1 MKHRLLSFFVGSMI
15 LTSVAFAQEKKV
27 SGRVTDAN
35 GKPLVGAT
43 IAVQGSNIATQT
55 DENGNY
61 SLSVPIGKIVIFR
74 SVGYADKTLIIK
86 DGQSAFNIILDNS
99 NRELD
104 EVIVTALGVKREKR
118 DLGYSADQLSSKTVT
133 QASAVNTINGLQ
145 GKVSGLN
152 VITTNSGVF
161 EDVKINLRGIR
172 SLTGKNS
179 PLLVLDG
186 VQMDI
191 KYLSSINP
199 NDIDNVSVLKGA
211 ASAAIYG
218 PDARNG
224 VIVVTTKKNSDT
236 PSINVS
242 HSTQWQSISFFPKL
256 QKQFGQGYH
265 NPENGEITYDPIENW
280 NWGPAFDG
288 KTVGVGPELPDGSQQ
303 KVTYAGTDE
312 REKFYNRGVTNQTN
326 VSLTAKDFFLSL
338 EDSRVKGIVPDD
350 QNRRTG
356 VRLNSQKEYG
366 IFRAGLNFN
375 YSQQNYSVY
384 DQVSQEDYFSAR
396 DIGGNEG
403 LFSQLI
409 NTPANI
415 PLSKYKDYKNDPFS
429 TYDNWFTNYGLNPY
443 FSLGNW
449 RKNGKKQDLLTNL
462 ELGLK
467 PTDWLSFTYR
477 ASLNSRNIAERN
489 LTEGVTP
496 TAFGLGRDKS
506 LIPAA
511 VKEYN
516 YNQTIL
522 SSDLFANVDLKIDDD
537 FRFNGILGTYV
548 RQNDYRNTDVSA
560 SNLVVSDLYNIA
572 NRVGNL
578 TGSSNGYRSRM
589 FSTYGSVGLNYKSW
603 ANVEVTGRWDK
614 TSTLSKDNNSYF
626 YPGINAAI
634 VLTDAIPE
642 MKSDVFNYLKLRGAW
657 TKTANAD
664 IDPYLLAAT
673 FSQKV
678 ETGFPFGSVSGVTAD
693 NTTYDPNLK
702 PERISTS
709 EAGFE
714 AGLWDNRLTVQAT
727 YFNSNNTDQ
736 IIRVNISE
744 SAGYNWSYRNA
755 ASFKSQGVEFD
766 INLSPLIKFNNGS
779 VKFRANALWN
789 DTEVTSIYKAQDLG
803 QLGIGGY
810 TSAQN
815 YAIVGKAAFTMRG
828 TDYLRD
834 DQGRIIVDETTGRP
848 SVADENVNFGR
859 TLPKWILGL
868 NPSVNWKNFNLSAL
882 FEHKGGHVTSFYG
895 LGSSMAWTGVS
906 EATVYNNRQP
916 FILPNSVIADPNNP
930 GKYIENTT
938 AKIGAGQDNFIEN
951 YYTGEFMNAASNFIV
966 SASQWRLRELSLT
979 YDVPHAWL
987 AARQKVIKEL
997 SIALVGRNLAL
1008 WLPKENKFMDPE
1020 FDSMPDYQNAY
1031 GNVNATA
1038 NPPVR
1043 NYGFTINAKF

>member
-1 MKHRLLSFFVGSMI
+1 MKHKLLSFFVGSMI

-27 SGRVTDAN
+27 SGRVTGAD
-35 GKPLVGAT
+35 GKPLAGVT
-43 IAVQGSNIATQT
+43 IAVQGSNVATQT
-55 DENGNY
+55 DANGNY
-61 SLSVPIGKIVIFR
+61 SLSVPTGKVIVFR
-74 SVGYADKTLIIK
+74 SVGFADKTLIVK
-86 DGQSAFNIILDNS
+86 EGQSAFNVSLDNS
-99 NRELD
+99 NRDLE

-118 DLGYSADQLSSKTVT
+118 DLGYAADQVSSKTVT

-152 VITTNSGVF
+152 VTTTNSGVF

-172 SLTGKNS
+172 SLTGKNE

-224 VIVVTTKKNSDT
+224 VIMVTTKKGSDA
-236 PSINVS
+236 PSINLS
-242 HSTQWQSISFFPKL
+242 HSTQWQNISFFPKM
-256 QKQFGQGYH
+256 QKRFGQGYTDGT
-265 NPENGEITYDPIENW
+265 ERVYDPIENW

-288 KTVGVGPELPDGSQQ
+288 SMVEVGPVLPDGSQQ
-303 KVTYAGTDE
+303 KIAYSARDD
-312 REKFYNRGVTNQTN
+312 REKFYDTGVTNQTN
-326 VSLTAKDFFLSL
+326 LSLTSKDFFLSL
-338 EDSRVKGIVPDD
+338 EDSQIKGIVPGDK
-350 QNRRTG
+350 NRRTG

-375 YSQQNYSVY
+375 YAQQNYDVY
-384 DQVSQEDYFSAR
+384 NQRGQADYYSAKNT
-396 DIGGNEG
+396 GGNSG
-403 LFSQLI
+403 LFSQLL
-409 NTPANI
+409 NTAANI
-415 PLSKYKDYKNDPFS
+415 PLLQYKDYLNGQFA
-429 TYDNWFTNYGLNPY
+429 TYDTWFTDYGLNPY

-477 ASLNSRNIAERN
+477 ASLNSRNIAERT
-489 LTEGVTP
+489 LTQGVTP
-496 TAFGLGRDKS
+496 SAFGLKRNKS

-522 SSDLFANVDLKIDDD
+522 SSDFFANVDFNIDED
-537 FRFNGILGTYV
+537 FKFNGILGTYV
-548 RQNDYRNTDVSA
+548 RQNDYRATDVGA
-560 SNLVVSDLYNIA
+560 SNLVISDLYNLE

-578 TGSSNGYRSRM
+578 TGSSDGFRSRL
-589 FSTYGSVGLNYKSW
+589 FSTYASAGLNYKNW

-614 TSTLSKDNNSYF
+614 TSLLSMANNSYF
-626 YPGINAAI
+626 YPGVNAAV
-634 VLTDAIPE
+634 VLSDAIPE
-642 MKSDVFNYLKLRGAW
+642 IKSEVFNYLKLRGAW

-664 IDPYLLAAT
+664 ITPYLLAAV
-673 FSQKV
+673 FSQKA
-678 ETGFPFGSVSGVTAD
+678 ETGFPFGSVSGVTAG

-702 PERISTS
+702 PERINTS

-714 AGLWDNRLTVQAT
+714 AGLWNNRVTVQAT
-727 YFNSNNTDQ
+727 YFYSKNTDQ
-736 IIRVNISE
+736 IANISISE
-744 SAGYNWSYRNA
+744 ASGYSRSYRNA
-755 ASFKSQGVEFD
+755 ASFNSKGVEFD

-779 VKFRANALWN
+779 VKFKANALWN
-789 DTEVTSIYKAQDLG
+789 DSEVTSIYKQQELN
-803 QLGIGGY
+803 QLQIGGY
-810 TSAQN
+810 NAASN
-815 YAIVGKAAFTMRG
+815 YAIVGLAAYQMRA
-828 TDYLRD
+828 TDYVRD
-834 DQGRIIVDETTGRP
+834 DQGRIIVNATTGRP
-848 SVADENVNFGR
+848 STSSQNVNFGR

-882 FEHKGGHVTSFYG
+882 FEHKGGHVVSFFG
-895 LGSSMAWTGVS
+895 LGSDMAWTGVS
-906 EATVYNNRQP
+906 EATIYNDRNP

-938 AKIGAGQDNFIEN
+938 AKIGEGKNNPIEA
-951 YYTGEFMNAASNFIV
+951 YYTGEFKNTASNFIV
-966 SASQWRLRELSLT
+966 SANQWRLRELSLT
-979 YDVPHAWL
+979 YDVPSTWL
-987 AARQKVIKEL
+987 VARQKVIKGL

-1008 WLPKENKFMDPE
+1008 WLPKANKFMDPE

-1031 GNVNATA
+1031 GNINSDA

-1043 NYGFTINAKF
+1043 NFGFTVNAKF